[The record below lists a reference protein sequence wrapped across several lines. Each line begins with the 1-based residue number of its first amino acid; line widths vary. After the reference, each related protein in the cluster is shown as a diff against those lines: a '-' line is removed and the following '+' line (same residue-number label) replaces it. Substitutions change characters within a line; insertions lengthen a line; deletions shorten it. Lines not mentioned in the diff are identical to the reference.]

1 MINWKQISLNF
12 SVFVGLFSL
21 LPIVDWKNSVVA
33 QEKQDATAE
42 TKEVTIKAIKLK
54 VPNNWKQEEPSN
66 NLRLSQFKLP
76 PVEGDKPST
85 ELVISSFGG
94 DGGGVDQNFKRWV
107 DQFTA
112 EGRKV
117 KLTSGECEQGKYYVN
132 DVTGT
137 YLQSSGGPF
146 AGGKKTPMPG
156 YRSLS
161 VVLAVPEKGVYFL
174 RLTGP
179 EKTVTSAAESFRKSF
194 GGDASKEAE
203 YETK

>member
-1 MINWKQISLNF
+1 MINWKQISLALP
-12 SVFVGLFSL
+12 VFVGLFSVL
-21 LPIVDWKNSVVA
+21 AVVDSKNSAVA
-33 QEKQDATAE
+33 QEKQDAAAE
-42 TKEVTIKAIKLK
+42 TKDVTIKAIKLK
-54 VPNNWKQEEPSN
+54 VPGNWKQEEPSN

-117 KLTSGECEQGKYYVN
+117 KLTSGESEQGKYYVN
-132 DVTGT
+132 DITGT

-179 EKTVTSAAESFRKSF
+179 EKTVTAAAEAFRKSF

-203 YETK
+203 YEMK